1 MKKILVFIS
10 LLGVFNLKAIGCER
24 ALFKVSCSPI
34 DLYAHYKI
42 AGRIR
47 AFKAVKRIK
56 LLVDAELELRVIS
69 PASINSNGSLRAR
82 L

>member
-1 MKKILVFIS
+1 MLIS
-10 LLGVFNLKAIGCER
+10 LLSAFNLKAMGCEQ

-34 DLYAHYKI
+34 DLDARYKI

-47 AFKAVKRIK
+47 AFKAVKKIE
-56 LLVDAELELRVIS
+56 LLVDAELELRVTS